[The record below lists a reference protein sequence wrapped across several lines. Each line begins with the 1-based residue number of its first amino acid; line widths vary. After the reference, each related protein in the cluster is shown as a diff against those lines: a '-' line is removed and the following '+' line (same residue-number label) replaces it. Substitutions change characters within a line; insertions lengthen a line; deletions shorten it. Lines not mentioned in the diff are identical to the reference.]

1 VSPLRTDVAIVGGG
15 LAGLMTALA
24 LAPRAVTVIA
34 NAPLGAGAA
43 TGWAQ
48 GGIAAAF
55 AADDAPALHADD
67 TRRAGA
73 GLCDPLAVDRL
84 VGEAPLAVAA
94 LARLGT
100 AFDRDDEGQFVL
112 GREAG
117 HKRRRIVHAGG
128 DATGRAVLDA
138 LIAAV
143 RRTPSIRVLESTVA
157 DDLLLTADGAVGGVL
172 IRRADELGSPT
183 RLEAG
188 AVVLATGGIG
198 RLYAYTTNPPQAR
211 GDGLAMAARAG
222 ARLSDCE
229 FVQFHPTALA
239 IGRDPMPLVTEALR
253 GEGATLVDERG
264 RRFMRGVHP
273 DEELAPRDVVAR
285 AVYDVMRGG
294 GQAYLDARGVGA
306 LAERFPTVFA
316 LCREAG
322 IDPRSAPIPIAPAAH
337 YHMGGVAIDLSGRTS
352 RRGLWACGEVASSG
366 VHGANRLASNS
377 LLEALVYARRVAADI
392 AASEPRARG
401 ATSGPRPLSVATTFA
416 LDEPALRKLMFE
428 HVGVVR
434 DRAGIETA
442 LERVSAAGEGGPLR
456 NMLVVARAIATAAFA
471 REESRGGH
479 YRSDFPASGAAARR
493 SSLLLYNYDD
503 AQEMRSYQ

>member
-1 VSPLRTDVAIVGGG
+1 VSALRTDVAIVGGG

-34 NAPLGAGAA
+34 NASLGDGAA

-94 LARLGT
+94 LAQLGA
-100 AFDRDDEGQFVL
+100 AFDRDGGGAFVL

-128 DATGRAVLDA
+128 DATGRAVLDT
-138 LIAAV
+138 LVAAV
-143 RRTPSIRVLESTVA
+143 RRTPSIRVIENAVA
-157 DDLLLTADGAVGGVL
+157 DDLLLTRAGAVGGVL
-172 IRRADELGSPT
+172 IRRVGEPGSPA

-253 GEGATLVDERG
+253 GEGATLIDEHG
-264 RRFMRGVHP
+264 RRFLRGVHP

-285 AVYDVMRGG
+285 AVYEVMRGG
-294 GQAYLDARGVGA
+294 GRAFLDARGVDGLDA
-306 LAERFPTVFA
+306 RFPTVYA
-316 LCREAG
+316 LCREAA
-322 IDPRSAPIPIAPAAH
+322 IDPRSTPIPIAPAAH

-352 RRGLWACGEVASSG
+352 LSGLWACGEVASSG

-392 AASEPRARG
+392 AASEPRPGR
-401 ATSGPRPLSVATTFA
+401 ATIGPRPHSVATTA
-416 LDEPALRKLMFE
+416 VLDEPALRRLMFE

-442 LERVSAAGEGGPLR
+442 LEQILAAGEGGPLR
-456 NMLVVARAIATAAFA
+456 NMLIVARAIATAALA

-479 YRSDFPASGAAARR
+479 YRSDFPVSGTAPRR
-493 SSLLLYNYDD
+493 SSLLLHDD
-503 AQEMRSYQ
+503 TKEMAVL

>member
-1 VSPLRTDVAIVGGG
+1 MTTRITDVAIVGGG

-24 LAPRAVTVIA
+24 LAPRPVTVVS
-34 NAPLGAGAA
+34 NAPLGDGAA

-55 AADDAPALHADD
+55 ADDDAPALHADD

-94 LARLGT
+94 LADLGT
-100 AFDRDDEGQFVL
+100 AFDRDGGGRFRL

-117 HKRRRIVHAGG
+117 HNRRRIVHAGG

-138 LIAAV
+138 LVAAV
-143 RRTPSIRVLESTVA
+143 RRTPSITVLEGVLA
-157 DDLLLTADGAVGGVL
+157 QDLLVDDNGAVRGVL
-172 IRRADELGSPT
+172 IAPDT

-198 RLYAYTTNPPQAR
+198 RLYAYTTNPPLAR

-222 ARLSDCE
+222 AQLTDCE

-239 IGRDPMPLVTEALR
+239 IGRDPLPLITEALR
-253 GEGATLVDERG
+253 GEGATLVDQDG
-264 RRFMRGVHP
+264 RRFMPALHE
-273 DEELAPRDVVAR
+273 DAELAPRDVVAR
-285 AVYDVMRGG
+285 AVFDVMRAGG
-294 GQAYLDARGVGA
+294 RTALDARA
-306 LAERFPTVFA
+306 LGDTFAERFPTVAEF
-316 LCREAG
+316 CREAG
-322 IDPRSAPIPIAPAAH
+322 IDPRTTPIPVVPAAH
-337 YHMGGVAIDLSGRTS
+337 YHMGGVAIDLAGRTS
-352 RRGLWACGEVASSG
+352 LAGLWACGEVAASG

-392 AASEPRARG
+392 AVHALPGRRANAQAPVALRH
-401 ATSGPRPLSVATTFA
+401 VATQP
-416 LDEPALRKLMFE
+416 LEESALRQLMFE
-428 HVGVVR
+428 HVGLVR
-434 DRAGIETA
+434 DRAGLESA
-442 LERVSAAGEGGPLR
+442 LARIDAAGDPPALR
-456 NMLVVARAIATAAFA
+456 NMLLVARAIATAALA

-479 YRSDFPASGAAARR
+479 FRSDFPLAQHGTPHRFTFQLHHVSKDMARVG
-493 SSLLLYNYDD
+493 
-503 AQEMRSYQ
+503 